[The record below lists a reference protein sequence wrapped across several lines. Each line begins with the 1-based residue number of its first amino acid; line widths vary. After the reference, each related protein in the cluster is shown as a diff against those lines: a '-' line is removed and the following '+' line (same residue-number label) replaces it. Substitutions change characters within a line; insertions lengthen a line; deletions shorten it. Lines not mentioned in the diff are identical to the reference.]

1 MYFSYMNFSDLPL
14 EIRNKIL
21 YKSGLQTPCA
31 EAMSYLIKENNKYR
45 KQRWDFIKNN
55 YDTDTSFVESLTDL
69 KVLNHVD
76 NDYISL
82 ETFVELILFL
92 HTDYY
97 ELEV

>member
-1 MYFSYMNFSDLPL
+1 MVIYMGFFDLPL

-21 YKSGLQTPCA
+21 YKSGFKTPCA
-31 EAMSYLIKENNKYR
+31 EAMTYIINENNEYR

-55 YDTDTSFVESLTDL
+55 WDIDTSFVKSLTDL
-69 KVLNHVD
+69 NVLNHID

-82 ETFVELILFL
+82 DTVIELIMFL

-97 ELEV
+97 ELE